1 MHLAGLQCKKEKQIL
16 NLYQTLKHYFGYD
29 TLRPGQQDLMEGI
42 LNGSDV
48 LGIMPTGAGKSL
60 CYQVPALM
68 LPGITIVISPLI
80 SLMSDQVKALNQ
92 AGVHAAYI
100 NSSLTENQIR
110 AALLYAAQGQ
120 YKIIYVAPERLNTM
134 RFLDFACRADISM
147 VTVDEAHCISQWGQD
162 FRPSYLEIAD
172 FLARLPRRPVVSAF
186 TATATERVK
195 QDITGSLHLQ
205 NPVTVVTG
213 FDRPNL
219 FFRVVKRKGGKE
231 TDNSILNYVKRH
243 EDESGII
250 YCATKKN
257 VDSVCELLLQH
268 GILAGR
274 YHAGL
279 SLEERKESQDDF
291 TYDRIRVMV
300 ATNAFGMGIDK
311 SNVRYVL
318 HYNMPQSLEY
328 YYQEAGRAGRD
339 GEEAECVLFFSKQD
353 IMINKR
359 LLDYKA
365 TEGGYTAGDPAV
377 RANEQRKLNQ
387 MIHYCETDECLRQ
400 YILNYFGDHSPCIC
414 AKCSNCVVTE
424 DEVEENYIETGRAK
438 KKTAELADLTEEG
451 QELFEKLRKCRSELA
466 AKQGVP
472 PFIICSDK
480 TIKDMCAKCPTD
492 EIQMADVY
500 GMGVQK
506 IASYGDNFT
515 EIIRK
520 FLETHKMEAMAAGKS
535 KIGGMIVETVSKA
548 PARKTKRPFSITP
561 EKLDEVV
568 LSDACMLSELTDQIN
583 ELCSAKDMKK
593 LTAASVNEL
602 LVQKGYLK
610 EEEQGENRIKRVTEK
625 GIAAGICEEE
635 RQSKFGGGHYYALI
649 HTRKSQEM
657 IIAELKEY
665 FSDIV

>member
-1 MHLAGLQCKKEKQIL
+1 M

-29 TLRPGQQDLMEGI
+29 TLRTGQQELMEGI
-42 LNGSDV
+42 LKGKDV

-68 LPGITIVISPLI
+68 LSGITIVISPLI

-110 AALLYAAQGQ
+110 AALLYAAQGK

-134 RFLDFACRADISM
+134 RFLDFACQADISM

-172 FLARLPRRPVVSAF
+172 FLARLPGRPVVSAF

-195 QDITGSLHLQ
+195 QDIMGSLGLQ

-243 EDESGII
+243 EDGSGII

-257 VDSVCELLLQH
+257 VDNVCELLLQH
-268 GILAGR
+268 GISAGK

-365 TEGGYTAGDPAV
+365 TEGGYTSGDLAV

-387 MIHYCETDECLRQ
+387 MIGYCETDQCLRQ
-400 YILNYFGDHSPCIC
+400 FILNYFGDHSPCTC
-414 AKCSNCVVTE
+414 EKCSNCVVME
-424 DEVEENYIETGRAK
+424 DEAEENYIQTGKAK
-438 KKTAELADLTEEG
+438 KKTAELADLTQEG
-451 QELFEKLRKCRSELA
+451 QELFELLRKCRAELA

-583 ELCSAKDMKK
+583 ALCSAKDMKK
-593 LTAASVNEL
+593 LTAASVNDL

-610 EEEQGENRIKRVTEK
+610 EEEQEENRIKRVTEK
-625 GIAAGICEEE
+625 GIAVGIQEEE
-635 RQSKFGGGHYYALI
+635 RRSKFGGGHYYALI

>member
-1 MHLAGLQCKKEKQIL
+1 M

-42 LNGSDV
+42 LNGIDV

-365 TEGGYTAGDPAV
+365 TEGGYTAGEPAV

-414 AKCSNCVVTE
+414 EKCSNCVVTE

-480 TIKDMCAKCPTD
+480 TLKDMCAKCPTD

-506 IASYGDNFT
+506 IASYGNNFT

-520 FLETHKMEAMAAGKS
+520 FLETHKMEAMTAGKS

>member
-1 MHLAGLQCKKEKQIL
+1 M

-29 TLRPGQQDLMEGI
+29 TLQPVQQHLMEGI

-250 YCATKKN
+250 CCATKNN

-451 QELFEKLRKCRSELA
+451 QGLFEKLRKCRSELA

-506 IASYGDNFT
+506 IASYGNNFT
-515 EIIRK
+515 EIIQK
-520 FLETHKMEAMAAGKS
+520 FLETHKMEAMTAGKS

-649 HTRKSQEM
+649 PTRKSQEM

>member
-1 MHLAGLQCKKEKQIL
+1 M

-414 AKCSNCVVTE
+414 EKCSNCVVTE
-424 DEVEENYIETGRAK
+424 DEAEENYIETGRAK

-480 TIKDMCAKCPTD
+480 TLKDMCARCPADKT
-492 EIQMADVY
+492 QMADVY
-500 GMGVQK
+500 GMGAQK
-506 IASYGDNFT
+506 IASYGESFA
-515 EIIRK
+515 EIIRM
-520 FLETHKMEAMAAGKS
+520 FLQTHESGNMTTGKTEGAAVVEIVSKPPAGK
-535 KIGGMIVETVSKA
+535 KKQPFYIA
-548 PARKTKRPFSITP
+548 PG
-561 EKLDEVV
+561 KLDQVTF
-568 LSDACMLSELTDQIN
+568 SDACMVSELTDRIN
-583 ELCSAKDMKK
+583 ALCEEKDRKK
-593 LTAASVNEL
+593 LTAAFVNDL

-610 EEEQGENRIKRVTEK
+610 EEEQDETRIRRVTEK

-635 RQSKFGGGHYYALI
+635 RRSKFGGGHYYALI
-649 HTRKSQEM
+649 HTRESQEM
-657 IIAELKEY
+657 IVAELKAY
-665 FSDIV
+665 FTDFPSGSAPAEP

>member
-1 MHLAGLQCKKEKQIL
+1 M
-16 NLYQTLKHYFGYD
+16 NLLETLKHYFGYD
-29 TLRPGQQDLMEGI
+29 SLRPGQQELMDGI
-42 LNGSDV
+42 QQGRDV

-68 LPGITIVISPLI
+68 LEGITLVISPLI

-110 AALLYAAQGQ
+110 AALAYAAQGK
-120 YKIIYVAPERLNTM
+120 YKIIYVAPERLNTA
-134 RFLDFACRADISM
+134 RFLDFAYYADISM

-172 FLARLPRRPVVSAF
+172 FLAKLSDRPVVSAF

-195 QDITGSLHLQ
+195 QDIVASLHLQ

-219 FFRVVKRKGGKE
+219 FFRVVNRKGGKE
-231 TDNSILNYVKRH
+231 TDNSIINYVKRH

-257 VDSVCELLLQH
+257 VDSVYALLLQY
-268 GILAGR
+268 GIAAGR

-279 SLEERKESQDDF
+279 SLEERKKNQDDF

-359 LLDYKA
+359 LLQYKVTSGQA
-365 TEGGYTAGDPAV
+365 SDDSVA
-377 RANEQRKLNQ
+377 RANEQRKLNE
-387 MIHYCETDECLRQ
+387 MIRYCETDECLRQ
-400 YILNYFGDHSPCIC
+400 FILSYFGDNSPCTC
-414 AKCSNCVVTE
+414 EKCSNCVVVE
-424 DEVEENYIETGRAK
+424 DEAEETYIQTGREK
-438 KKTAELADLTEEG
+438 KKALQLADLTPEG
-451 QELFEKLRKCRSELA
+451 QELFEQLRRCRADLA
-466 AKQGVP
+466 VEKGVP
-472 PFIICSDK
+472 PYIICSDK
-480 TIKDMCAKCPTD
+480 TLKDMCVKCPVDSTAM
-492 EIQMADVY
+492 ESVY
-500 GMGVQK
+500 GMGAQK
-506 IASYGDNFT
+506 VESYGARFT
-515 EIIRK
+515 QIITA
-520 FLETHKMEAMAAGKS
+520 FLNEHAEETTTVQAFS
-535 KIGGMIVETVSKA
+535 GMTAA
-548 PARKTKRPFSITP
+548 PARKKKLPFYIAP
-561 EKLDEVV
+561 EKLDEVE
-568 LSDACMLSELTDQIN
+568 LTDTCMLSELTNRIN
-583 ELCSAKDMKK
+583 ALCEEPDRKK
-593 LTAASVNEL
+593 LTAAFVNQL
-602 LVQKGYLK
+602 LVEKGYL
-610 EEEQGENRIKRVTEK
+610 EEVLRGEEKVKRVTEK
-625 GIAAGICEEE
+625 GKAAGILEEE
-635 RQSKFGGGHYYALI
+635 RRAKYGKNYYAMI
-649 HTRKSQEM
+649 HTRESQRM
-657 IIAELKEY
+657 ILKKLQDYCSQGIQGDERTMIAERLQ
-665 FSDIV
+665 DQ

>member
-1 MHLAGLQCKKEKQIL
+1 M

-414 AKCSNCVVTE
+414 EKCSNCVVTE
-424 DEVEENYIETGRAK
+424 DEAEENYIETGRAK

-480 TIKDMCAKCPTD
+480 TLKDMCARCPADKT
-492 EIQMADVY
+492 QMADVY
-500 GMGVQK
+500 GMGAQK
-506 IASYGDNFT
+506 IASYGESFA
-515 EIIRK
+515 EIIRM
-520 FLETHKMEAMAAGKS
+520 FLETHKMEAMTAGKS

>member
-1 MHLAGLQCKKEKQIL
+1 M
-16 NLYQTLKHYFGYD
+16 NLLETLKHYFGYD
-29 TLRPGQQDLMEGI
+29 SLRPGQQELMDGI
-42 LNGSDV
+42 QQGRDV

-68 LPGITIVISPLI
+68 LEGITLVISPLI

-110 AALLYAAQGQ
+110 AALAYAAQGK
-120 YKIIYVAPERLNTM
+120 YKIIYVAPERLNTA
-134 RFLDFACRADISM
+134 RFLDFAYYADISM

-172 FLARLPRRPVVSAF
+172 FLAKLSDRPVVSAF

-195 QDITGSLHLQ
+195 QDIVASLHLQ

-219 FFRVVKRKGGKE
+219 FFRVVNRKGGKE
-231 TDNSILNYVKRH
+231 TDNSIINYVKRH

-257 VDSVCELLLQH
+257 VDSVYALLLQY
-268 GILAGR
+268 GIAAGR

-279 SLEERKESQDDF
+279 SLEERKKNQDDF

-359 LLDYKA
+359 LLQYKVTSGQA
-365 TEGGYTAGDPAV
+365 SDDSVV
-377 RANEQRKLNQ
+377 RANEQRKLNE
-387 MIHYCETDECLRQ
+387 MIRYCETDECLRQ
-400 YILNYFGDHSPCIC
+400 FILSYFGDNSPCTC
-414 AKCSNCVVTE
+414 EKCSNCVVVE
-424 DEVEENYIETGRAK
+424 DEAEETYIQTGREK
-438 KKTAELADLTEEG
+438 KKALQLADLTPEG
-451 QELFEKLRKCRSELA
+451 QELFEQLRRCRADLA
-466 AKQGVP
+466 VEKGVP
-472 PFIICSDK
+472 PYIICSDK
-480 TIKDMCAKCPTD
+480 TLKDMCVKCPVDSTAM
-492 EIQMADVY
+492 ESVY
-500 GMGVQK
+500 GMGAQK
-506 IASYGDNFT
+506 VESYGARFT
-515 EIIRK
+515 QIITA
-520 FLETHKMEAMAAGKS
+520 FLNEHAEETTTVQAFS
-535 KIGGMIVETVSKA
+535 GMTAA
-548 PARKTKRPFSITP
+548 PARKKKLPFYIAP
-561 EKLDEVV
+561 EKLDEVE
-568 LSDACMLSELTDQIN
+568 LTDTCMLSELTNRIN
-583 ELCSAKDMKK
+583 ALCEEPDRKK
-593 LTAASVNEL
+593 LTAAFVNQL
-602 LVQKGYLK
+602 LIEKGYL
-610 EEEQGENRIKRVTEK
+610 EEVLQGEEKVKRVTEK
-625 GIAAGICEEE
+625 GKAAGILEEE
-635 RQSKFGGGHYYALI
+635 RRAKYGKNYYAMI
-649 HTRKSQEM
+649 HTRESQRM
-657 IIAELKEY
+657 ILKKLQDYCSQGIQGDERTMIAERLQ
-665 FSDIV
+665 DQ

>member
-1 MHLAGLQCKKEKQIL
+1 M

-29 TLRPGQQDLMEGI
+29 TLRTGQQELMEGI
-42 LNGSDV
+42 LKGKDV

-68 LPGITIVISPLI
+68 LSGITIVISPLI

-110 AALLYAAQGQ
+110 AALLYAAQGK

-134 RFLDFACRADISM
+134 RFLDFACQADISM

-172 FLARLPRRPVVSAF
+172 FLARLPGRPVVSAF

-195 QDITGSLHLQ
+195 QDIMGSLGLQ

-257 VDSVCELLLQH
+257 VDNVCELLLQH
-268 GILAGR
+268 GISAGK

-400 YILNYFGDHSPCIC
+400 YILNYFGDHSPCTC
-414 AKCSNCVVTE
+414 EKCSNCVVPE
-424 DEVEENYIETGRAK
+424 DEVEENYIETGKAK
-438 KKTAELADLTEEG
+438 KKTAGLADLTKEG
-451 QELFEKLRKCRSELA
+451 QELFEELRKCRLELA

-480 TIKDMCAKCPTD
+480 TLKDMCAKCPAD
-492 EIQMADVY
+492 KAQMADVY
-500 GMGVQK
+500 GMGAQK
-506 IASYGDNFT
+506 IASYGESFA
-515 EIIRK
+515 EIIRM
-520 FLETHKMEAMAAGKS
+520 FLQTHESGNMTTGKTEGAAVVEIVSKPPAGK
-535 KIGGMIVETVSKA
+535 KKQPFYIA
-548 PARKTKRPFSITP
+548 PG
-561 EKLDEVV
+561 KLDQVTF
-568 LSDACMLSELTDQIN
+568 SDACMVSELTDRIN
-583 ELCSAKDMKK
+583 ALCEEKDRKK
-593 LTAASVNEL
+593 LTAAFVNDL

-610 EEEQGENRIKRVTEK
+610 EEEQDETRIRRVTEK

-635 RQSKFGGGHYYALI
+635 RRSKFGGGHYYALI
-649 HTRKSQEM
+649 HTRESQEM
-657 IIAELKEY
+657 IVAELKAY
-665 FSDIV
+665 FTDFPSGSAPAEP

>member
-1 MHLAGLQCKKEKQIL
+1 M

-42 LNGSDV
+42 LNGIDV

-506 IASYGDNFT
+506 IASYGNNFT

-520 FLETHKMEAMAAGKS
+520 FLETHKMEAMTAGKS